1 LRFCEIF
8 VRGTIGGGELY
19 IMAGPYK
26 RLKHIV
32 FGKPLPSERL
42 EDERLNK
49 KTALAVLS
57 SDAISSVAYATDQ
70 ILIVLAVLGTAAA
83 LQYAVPISGVIVG
96 LLVLVGLS
104 YRQTIFAYPNG
115 GGSYTVAKENLG
127 TGAGLVAA
135 AALLTDYIMTVAV
148 SIAGG
153 VAAITSAYHSLIPHT
168 VLLCVLSIAILALVN
183 LRGVRESGL
192 AFSVPT
198 YVFVVMMVALI
209 GLGAYRAFLG
219 ADGVVVVGTP
229 KVDPVSIRQHGLSS
243 VPAGFALAYLLIRG
257 FAEGCAAMTGTEAI
271 SNGVMAFR
279 KPAQKNAAMTL
290 GLMVT
295 ILAAFFLGTS
305 LLARHYNVMPTT
317 TDTVL
322 SQLADHIFGHG
333 GAYYVFQYSTFAI
346 LVLAANTAFADFPRL
361 SGILANDGYM
371 PRQLAARGDRLA
383 FSNGIIAL
391 GVIAALIVWIFRGQT
406 NALIPLYAVG
416 VFVCFTLSQAGM
428 VLHWLRSRAPGWRWK
443 AGLNGVGALATGVVS
458 IIQVVTKFI
467 EGAWIVVLIIP
478 LIIVLLRKIHRHYSL
493 FAAEVQFT
501 GQSPIAPMHH
511 SVVVPVNGITKAT
524 SGALVYATTISDEVM
539 AVYVEVDPS
548 ATAGLR
554 SEWESWDIGIPLVVI
569 PSPYRSVLKPL
580 VDYVDS
586 LRLVMPGELVTVVV
600 PEIVPKRWWEHLL
613 HNKTAFYIRT
623 AFLFKP
629 NVVVTSVPLL
639 LGHAYRLRQFFEHD
653 ERLDEDSETPMP
665 AQSREQPPGET
676 EAA

>member
-1 LRFCEIF
+1 
-8 VRGTIGGGELY
+8 
-19 IMAGPYK
+19 MAMGYK
-26 RLKHIV
+26 RLKYFL
-32 FGKPLPSERL
+32 FGRPLPSERL
-42 EDERLNK
+42 EHERLNK

-70 ILIVLAVLGTAAA
+70 ILIVLAVLGTAVA
-83 LQYAVPISGVIVG
+83 LQYVVPISAVIVG

-153 VAAITSAYHSLIPHT
+153 VAAITSAYHGLIPHT
-168 VLLCVLSIAILALVN
+168 VFLCLTSIAVLALVN

-192 AFSVPT
+192 AFSIPT
-198 YVFVVMMVALI
+198 YIFVVMMVGLI
-209 GLGAYRAFLG
+209 AYGGYRAFLG
-219 ADGVVVVGTP
+219 MGPVDATGVVR
-229 KVDPVSIRQHGLSS
+229 VDPVSVQQHGLSG
-243 VPAGFALAYLLIRG
+243 AATGFALAYLLIRG
-257 FAEGCAAMTGTEAI
+257 FSEGCAAMTGTEAI
-271 SNGVMAFR
+271 SNGIMAF
-279 KPAQKNAAMTL
+279 KQPAQKNAAATL
-290 GLMVT
+290 GMMVG
-295 ILAAFFLGTS
+295 ILAVFFLGTS
-305 LLARHYNVMPTT
+305 LLARHYGVMPTT

-322 SQLADHIFGHG
+322 SQLAHHIFGG
-333 GAYYVFQYSTFAI
+333 GITYYVFQYSTFAI

-391 GVIAALIVWIFRGQT
+391 GVIAGVIVWIFAGQT

-416 VFVCFTLSQAGM
+416 VFICFTLSQAGM
-428 VLHWLRSRAPGWRWK
+428 VMHWLRSREPGWKRK
-443 AGLNGVGALATGVVS
+443 ALLNGVGAIATGIVS
-458 IIQVVTKFI
+458 IVQVFTKFLD
-467 EGAWIVVLIIP
+467 GAWIVVLIIP
-478 LIIVLLRKIHRHYSL
+478 LIIALLRKIHRHYMQ
-493 FAAEVQFT
+493 FATEIKFD
-501 GQSPIAPMHH
+501 GHSPIAPLHH

-524 SGALVYATTISDEVM
+524 AGALVYASAISDEVV
-539 AVYVEVDPS
+539 AVYVEVDPR
-548 ATAGLR
+548 ATAKMAVD
-554 SEWESWDIGIPLVVI
+554 WEMWDIGIPLVVI
-569 PSPYRSVLKPL
+569 PSPYRSVLRPL
-580 VDYVDS
+580 VEYVEN

-639 LGHAYRLRQFFEHD
+639 LGHAYRLRDIFERD
-653 ERLDEDSETPMP
+653 DQLDDVDTDEDATAP
-665 AQSREQPPGET
+665 AIKPPPGQV

>member
-1 LRFCEIF
+1 MA
-8 VRGTIGGGELY
+8 IGF
-19 IMAGPYK
+19 K
-26 RLKHIV
+26 RLKHV
-32 FGKPLPSERL
+32 LFGRPLPSERL
-42 EDERLNK
+42 EHERLNK

-83 LQYAVPISGVIVG
+83 VNYAVPISAVIVG
-96 LLVLVGLS
+96 LLILVGLS

-127 TGAGLVAA
+127 TGSGLLAA

-153 VAAITSAYHSLIPHT
+153 IAAITSAYHSLIPHT
-168 VLLCVLSIAILALVN
+168 VLLCLISIALLAIVN
-183 LRGVRESGL
+183 LRGVRESGA

-198 YVFVVMMVALI
+198 YVFVLMMVALI
-209 GLGAYRAFLG
+209 VYGGYLALFSGAPVAPR
-219 ADGVVVVGTP
+219 GVI
-229 KVDPVSIRQHGLSS
+229 KVDPVSLQNHGLANT
-243 VPAGFALAYLLIRG
+243 PTALALGFLLIRG

-271 SNGVMAFR
+271 SNGVMAF
-279 KPAQKNAAMTL
+279 KQPAQRNAAATL
-290 GLMVT
+290 GWMVA

-305 LLARHYNVMPTT
+305 LLARHFGVMPTT

-322 SQLADHIFGHG
+322 SQLANRIFGR
-333 GAYYVFQYSTFAI
+333 GAFYYVFQYSTFAI

-391 GVIAALIVWIFRGQT
+391 GLIAAVIVWLFRGQT

-416 VFVCFTLSQAGM
+416 VFICFTLSQAGM
-428 VLHWLRSRAPGWRWK
+428 VVHWLRSREPGWKWK
-443 AGLNGVGALATGVVS
+443 AALNGVGALATGIVS
-458 IIQVVTKFI
+458 ILQVVTKFI

-478 LIIVLLRKIHRHYSL
+478 LIIALLRKIHRHYEQ
-493 FAAEVQFT
+493 FASEIVFN
-501 GQSPIAPMHH
+501 GQSPMTPLHH

-524 SGALVYATTISDEVM
+524 AGALVYASAISDEVV
-539 AVYVEVDPS
+539 AVYIEVDQRV
-548 ATAGLR
+548 T
-554 SEWESWDIGIPLVVI
+554 EKMKVDWENWDIGIPLVVV
-569 PSPYRSVLKPL
+569 PSPYRSVLRPL
-580 VDYVDS
+580 VEYVEN
-586 LRLVMPGELVTVVV
+586 LRMVMPGELVTVVV

-629 NVVVTSVPLL
+629 NVVVTTVPFL
-639 LGHAYRLRQFFEHD
+639 LGHAYRLRDLIEHD
-653 ERLDEDSETPMP
+653 D
-665 AQSREQPPGET
+665 QIGESAPEKD